1 MDAIEK
7 VNSID
12 QYDEVLY
19 FMIRMEYYYLRHSM
33 TIEEMEHALKLI
45 YDKNIKLEGYAYL
58 ISKGKLLDVLIELEK
73 EVGNIEFV
81 KELQGDE

>member
-1 MDAIEK
+1 MYAIEK

-12 QYDEVLY
+12 QYEEVLY
-19 FMIRMEYYYLRHSM
+19 FMVRMEYYYLRHSM

-45 YDKNIKLEGYAYL
+45 HDKNIDLEGYTYL
-58 ISKGKLLDVLIELEK
+58 ISRGKLFDVLIMLEK

-81 KELQGDE
+81 KELQGDY

>member
-1 MDAIEK
+1 MNAIEK

-45 YDKNIKLEGYAYL
+45 YDKNINLEDYAYL
-58 ISKGKLLDVLIELEK
+58 ISKGKLFDLLIELEK
-73 EVGNIEFV
+73 KVGNIEFV
-81 KELQGDE
+81 KELRGEY

>member
-1 MDAIEK
+1 MYAIEK

-12 QYDEVLY
+12 QYEEVLY
-19 FMIRMEYYYLRHSM
+19 FMVRMEYYYLRHSM

-45 YDKNIKLEGYAYL
+45 HDKNIDLEGYAYL
-58 ISKGKLLDVLIELEK
+58 ISRGKLFDLLIMLEK

-81 KELQGDE
+81 KELQGDY